1 MAMHLQQLEC
11 LDAVVR
17 HGTMKA
23 AADSLSVSRISV
35 SIQISRL
42 ERELGVQLLVRSSKG
57 STLSA
62 AGQEL
67 LPHIRAVLRSQQAL
81 QRHAEGA
88 AHGRSGVLRVAGI
101 NTAVIGF
108 LPAAIRRVQIQ
119 FPDVE
124 VLLSELSAPGVANG
138 LYDGAFDL
146 GVAGGHR
153 SNLGTPPAG
162 LEVEVL
168 FESPLVFVSRG
179 DHPLQKAPEITREM
193 VAAEPLVALG
203 RGHNLRTI
211 LEDYMDD
218 EDLSIVCDVLTN
230 DTARR
235 MIGAGLGVSVM
246 PDMNHRLGQSIA
258 DDIQAKPLA
267 DCEET
272 LEFWLIHK
280 GDAASPAGKAMA
292 DAIRTESAAAYAA
305 YTSDVLILS

>member
-17 HGTMKA
+17 HGTIKA
-23 AADSLSVSRISV
+23 AAESLSVSRITV
-35 SIQISRL
+35 SIQVSRL
-42 ERELGVQLLVRSSKG
+42 ERELGVQLLVRSSRG
-57 STLSA
+57 SNLSE
-62 AGQEL
+62 AGHAL
-67 LPHIRAVLRSQQAL
+67 LPHIRAVLRSQEAL

-88 AHGRSGVLRVAGI
+88 ANGRSDVLRVAGI

-108 LPAAIRRVQIQ
+108 LPAAIRLVQDQ

-124 VLLSELSAPGVANG
+124 VLLSELSAPAVADGMFDG
-138 LYDGAFDL
+138 LFDV
-146 GVAGGHR
+146 GVAGGQR

-179 DHPLQKAPEITREM
+179 DHPLQEATEITREM
-193 VAAEPLVALG
+193 IAAEPLVALG

-211 LEDYMDD
+211 LEDYLGD
-218 EDLSIVCDVLTN
+218 ESPTIVCDVLTN

-246 PDMNHRLGQSIA
+246 PEMNHGLGQSIVP
-258 DDIQAKPLA
+258 DIRAKPLT

-292 DAIRTESAAAYAA
+292 EAIRTESAAAYAA